1 MLKLERIAEVHP
13 DHSPHSIHEKLEVGK
28 YQHLSQS
35 DKGFTVGT
43 KEKQTSKRNWKWY
56 QQGNK

>member
-43 KEKQTSKRNWKWY
+43 KEKQTSKRN
-56 QQGNK
+56 